1 MMLASTARER
11 FHIEA
16 EQTRQREAHGCLH
29 AALLAKHNAAEHAS
43 IRADV
48 PGEYP
53 FWLERGVIEQQVDE
67 PLASTEAFIK
77 AHEASEHDIS
87 S

>member
-1 MMLASTARER
+1 MQARATSR
-11 FHIEA
+11 WPPSVKM
-16 EQTRQREAHGCLH
+16 H

-77 AHEASEHDIS
+77 AREASEHDIS